1 MNAIFSKELNEQ
13 FSRDWSG
20 ELLNF
25 PLKFA
30 DGELTTVDLAFFV
43 NDRQLPSQ
51 ITDVEQYASGAIM
64 ALNAWVVL
72 DLKADERLTLELKPR
87 KAAENIPFE
96 IDGNRV
102 KTGKFD
108 ASLAESGTYF
118 DNIPAVIERIEK
130 CGKTLLCGYT
140 KTTRAVDVLTTISE
154 FGEIF
159 VRVKYEVKM
168 GGIVVS
174 TTIATLQN
182 GQEYITFSESSNS
195 RDELYT
201 SYEISSELGFDTVT
215 TEGYGHSPRQVLYP
229 ITYSRDEDLAVVD
242 FNSGHHQ
249 MSLSWFGAYN
259 ASEGEEF
266 IGALEINGAKWDYL
280 YINRLRLHQSVPQAL
295 EILSP
300 VYAGHKEWALLITD
314 KKSAVGEGLSYLANV
329 HQRLTEVPY
338 QKLKDWVMAWEDGGQ
353 QPIYF
358 TEESL
363 QRAKDKCLREEKAKI
378 VFSEYKK
385 TVDSGIGVFGGH
397 ANDLI
402 TLWVAFGDEDY
413 AKRAAEALYAEAVQA
428 YNDFWSGG
436 TFSRMV
442 IFNGRSMKVWLR
454 VYDLLVHNGF
464 LEDNKKKEIK
474 RLFALFAYGFAD
486 EDFFPTIRSL
496 SAREDPESYF
506 LGELGEKIGDA
517 MCPPNFATEY
527 YTSYGCF
534 GAQFAAHPMANKWV
548 EKAIYAFD
556 MQLKHDYFDS
566 GVYIES
572 PNYHHHSFA
581 MLNQLTHCLYTVGA
595 KNYYKHPR
603 FKAQYGYF
611 CDIATPQVLP
621 NDDAKLMV
629 NSKLRMLDYDSL
641 YFSMLPGNGN
651 TGHNCSDIPLPV
663 DLMTGALMYAKIDPE
678 LSSRCYYTWCMAGR
692 PVNHHYD
699 TITYLLSDI
708 EVYSPAFPD
717 AGVNSKVIGGSFV
730 TMRANLGLCDEIYVL
745 VKNGYATHHN
755 DFDEGGFT
763 IWAYGSPLCSDYG
776 YHADHG
782 DLKSV
787 PVVSTW
793 QHNCVEFDN
802 KSSGYL
808 AMEVSQSP
816 AFFVS
821 EKHAD
826 LLVSNLKCF
835 NLRDS
840 RNITKQYL
848 DQRVPCEEITYYR
861 YTLFVK
867 PDYLIIFDNII
878 SCPYFHSWNLH
889 CQSEDVLVDGNEARF
904 SGKFGVD
911 LSAQFIVPQKAEIE
925 SGSFSVQ
932 QYIRAKQYHS
942 KDWRVLVE
950 PHKRGASKG
959 FEISTR
965 ANDRVMLVRCAEY
978 TDEVILANSPFEY
991 NGKTV
996 QFSVKRTYN
1005 DGTKPTETLLEKVV
1019 GSFLD

>member
-1 MNAIFSKELNEQ
+1 MNAIFSRELNEQ
-13 FSRDWSG
+13 FSRDWSA

-25 PLKFA
+25 PLKF
-30 DGELTTVDLAFFV
+30 DNGELNTADLAFFV
-43 NDRQLPSQ
+43 NERQLPSQ
-51 ITDVEQYASGAIM
+51 ITDVERCGSSTITS
-64 ALNAWVVL
+64 LTAWVL
-72 DLKADERLTLELKPR
+72 IDLKADESLTLELKPR
-87 KAAENIPFE
+87 KAAEKVPFK

-102 KTGKFD
+102 KTDKFD
-108 ASLAESGTYF
+108 AFLAESGTYYG
-118 DNIPAVIERIEK
+118 NIPALLERIEK
-130 CGKTLLCGYT
+130 NNKTLLCGYT
-140 KTTRAVDVLTTISE
+140 KAEKVVDVVTTVTAI
-154 FGEIF
+154 GEIF
-159 VRVKYEVKM
+159 VRVKYDVM
-168 GGIVVS
+168 VGGIIAG
-174 TTIATLQN
+174 TTTATIQN

-201 SYEISSELGFDTVT
+201 VYEISSELGFDTVT

-259 ASEGEEF
+259 KQEGEDF
-266 IGALEINGAKWDYL
+266 IGALEINGSKWDYL
-280 YINRLRLHQSVPQAL
+280 YINRLRLQQSVPQAL

-329 HQRLTEVPY
+329 HQKLTEVPY
-338 QKLKDWVMAWEDGGQ
+338 QKLKDWVMAWEEDSQ

-358 TEESL
+358 DENSL
-363 QRAKDKCLREEKAKI
+363 KRAKEKFLTDKSTKI
-378 VFSEYKK
+378 VFDEYKK
-385 TVDSGIGVFGGH
+385 TVDSGKGVFGGR

-402 TLWVAFGDEDY
+402 TLWVATGDEDY
-413 AKRAAEALYAEAVQA
+413 AKQAAKALRAETEQA

-436 TFSRMV
+436 TFSWMV

-454 VYDLLVHNGF
+454 VYDLLAHNGF
-464 LEDNKKKEIK
+464 LDTQEKNDIK

-496 SAREDPESYF
+496 SAREDHESYF

-534 GAQFAAHPMANKWV
+534 GAQFLAHPMANKWV

-581 MLNQLTHCLYTVGA
+581 MLNQLTYCLHAVGA
-595 KNYYKHPR
+595 KNYYNHPR

-611 CDIATPQVLP
+611 CDIATPPVLP

-629 NSKLRMLDYDSL
+629 SKIRMLDHDNIR
-641 YFSMLPGNGN
+641 FSMIPGNGN

-663 DLMTGALMYAKIDPE
+663 DLLTGALVYAGVDPE
-678 LSSRCYYTWCMAGR
+678 LSSRCYHTWVKAGR

-708 EVYSPAFPD
+708 ENYSPCYPAEGAD
-717 AGVNSKVIGGSFV
+717 SKVIGGSFV
-730 TMRANLGLCDEIYVL
+730 TMRANAGTEGEVYVL
-745 VKNGYATHHN
+745 VKNGFATHHN

-782 DLKSV
+782 DLKNV

-816 AFFVS
+816 SLFVN
-821 EKHAD
+821 EKSAD

-848 DQRVPCEEITYYR
+848 DQRAPCEEINYYR

-878 SCPYFHSWNLH
+878 SCPYAHSWNLH
-889 CQSEDVLVDGNEARF
+889 CQSEDVLVEGNEARF
-904 SGKFGVD
+904 RGKFGVD
-911 LSAQFIVPQKAEIE
+911 LKAQFIVPQKAEIE
-925 SGSFSVQ
+925 SGNFSVQ
-932 QYIRAKQYHS
+932 QYITAKQYHN

-959 FEISTR
+959 FDISTC
-965 ANDRVMLVRCAEY
+965 ANERVMLVRCAEY
-978 TDEVILANSPFEY
+978 TDEVILANAPFEY

-1005 DGTKPTETLLEKVV
+1005 DGAKPAEILLEKVV
-1019 GSFLD
+1019 GSFLE